1 MEHQKTNKFIKF
13 LFPFWP
19 VKIFKSITGICV
31 LAALLGLSILLN
43 LFKIN
48 ITAGI
53 TISFAWLPGII
64 IGWYF
69 GPIVGLLMGALIDTI
84 NWLIYGGVWFWMY
97 ALQEPILGLIVG
109 IISSLFNIIRNT
121 KQHFSICL
129 IINQIMLIGFII
141 SSIFIVFYYTD
152 PNNPFFQSISNAE
165 NSTSNMIKTTQL
177 YLRWIILGIL
187 LGLFVIVEVIVGY
200 RYYLFKKDR
209 DADSIRFE
217 TFLFITIV
225 ALASTV
231 IFSFLL
237 GPISAIEYYKFLN
250 NTSYVPNL
258 VNYGVMYYLLPR
270 VIKECFKTPIYIIVL
285 TALVCAL
292 NPAIAS
298 FKNRIINSY
307 HSEK

>member
-141 SSIFIVFYYTD
+141 SSIFIVFYYTN

-217 TFLFITIV
+217 VFLFITIV
-225 ALASTV
+225 ALTSTV

-285 TALVCAL
+285 TTLVCAL
-292 NPAIAS
+292 NPAIVS

>member
-141 SSIFIVFYYTD
+141 SSIFIVFYYTN

-225 ALASTV
+225 ALTSTV

-292 NPAIAS
+292 SPAIVS

>member
-258 VNYGVMYYLLPR
+258 VNHGVMYYLLPR

>member
-1 MEHQKTNKFIKF
+1 MF

-141 SSIFIVFYYTD
+141 SSIFIVFYYTN

-225 ALASTV
+225 ALTSTV

-270 VIKECFKTPIYIIVL
+270 VIKECFKTPIYIIIL
-285 TALVCAL
+285 TTLVCAL
-292 NPAIAS
+292 NPAIVS

>member
-141 SSIFIVFYYTD
+141 SSIFIVFYYTN

-200 RYYLFKKDR
+200 RYYQFKKDR
-209 DADSIRFE
+209 NSNFVRFE
-217 TFLFITIV
+217 VFLFITIV
-225 ALASTV
+225 ALTSTV

-285 TALVCAL
+285 TTLVCAL
-292 NPAIAS
+292 NPAIVS

>member
-141 SSIFIVFYYTD
+141 SSIFIVFYYTN

-225 ALASTV
+225 ALTSTV

>member
-97 ALQEPILGLIVG
+97 ALQEPVLGLIVG

-187 LGLFVIVEVIVGY
+187 LGLFVIVEMIVGY
-200 RYYLFKKDR
+200 RYYQFKKDR
-209 DADSIRFE
+209 NSNFVRFE
-217 TFLFITIV
+217 IFLFITIV
-225 ALASTV
+225 ALTSTV

-270 VIKECFKTPIYIIVL
+270 VIKECFKTPIYIIIL
-285 TALVCAL
+285 TTLVCAL
-292 NPAIAS
+292 NPAIVS

>member
-129 IINQIMLIGFII
+129 TINQIMLIGFII

-225 ALASTV
+225 ALTSTV

-292 NPAIAS
+292 NPAIVS

>member
-19 VKIFKSITGICV
+19 VKIFKSIIGICV

-200 RYYLFKKDR
+200 RYYQFKKDR

-225 ALASTV
+225 ALTSTV

-270 VIKECFKTPIYIIVL
+270 VIKECFKTPIYIIIL
-285 TALVCAL
+285 TTLVCAL

>member
-152 PNNPFFQSISNAE
+152 PNNPFFQSISNTE

-200 RYYLFKKDR
+200 RYYQFKKDR

-225 ALASTV
+225 ALTSTV

-270 VIKECFKTPIYIIVL
+270 VIKECFKTPIYIIIL
-285 TALVCAL
+285 TTLVCAL

>member
-141 SSIFIVFYYTD
+141 SSIFIVFYYTN

-225 ALASTV
+225 TLTSTV

-270 VIKECFKTPIYIIVL
+270 VIKECFKTPIYIIIL
-285 TALVCAL
+285 TTLVCAL
-292 NPAIAS
+292 NPAIVS

>member
-152 PNNPFFQSISNAE
+152 HNNPFFQSISNVE

-187 LGLFVIVEVIVGY
+187 LGLFVIVEMIVGY
-200 RYYLFKKDR
+200 RYYQFKKDMN
-209 DADSIRFE
+209 SNFVRFE

-225 ALASTV
+225 ALTSTV

-285 TALVCAL
+285 TTLVCAL

>member
-200 RYYLFKKDR
+200 RYYQFKKDS

-225 ALASTV
+225 ALTSTV

-292 NPAIAS
+292 NPAIVS

>member
-152 PNNPFFQSISNAE
+152 PNNTFFQSISNTE

-187 LGLFVIVEVIVGY
+187 LGLFVIVEIIVGY
-200 RYYLFKKDR
+200 RYYQFKKDMN
-209 DADSIRFE
+209 SNFVRFE

-225 ALASTV
+225 ALTSTV

-270 VIKECFKTPIYIIVL
+270 VIKECFKTPIYIIIL
-285 TALVCAL
+285 TTLVCAL

>member
-225 ALASTV
+225 ALTSTV

-270 VIKECFKTPIYIIVL
+270 VIKECFKTPIYIIIL
-285 TALVCAL
+285 TTLVCAL
-292 NPAIAS
+292 NPAIVS

>member
-152 PNNPFFQSISNAE
+152 PNNPFFQSISNVE

-187 LGLFVIVEVIVGY
+187 LGLFVIIEVIVGY
-200 RYYLFKKDR
+200 RYYQFKKNR
-209 DADSIRFE
+209 NSNFIRFE

-225 ALASTV
+225 ALTSTV

-258 VNYGVMYYLLPR
+258 VNYGVIYYLLPR
-270 VIKECFKTPIYIIVL
+270 VIKECFKTPIYIIIL

>member
-141 SSIFIVFYYTD
+141 SSIFIVFYYTN

-225 ALASTV
+225 ALTSTV

-292 NPAIAS
+292 NPAIVS

>member
-200 RYYLFKKDR
+200 RYYLFKKDS

-225 ALASTV
+225 ALTSTV

-292 NPAIAS
+292 NPAIIS

>member
-31 LAALLGLSILLN
+31 LAALIGLSILLN

-225 ALASTV
+225 ALTSTV

-292 NPAIAS
+292 NPAIVS

>member
-225 ALASTV
+225 ALTSTV

-292 NPAIAS
+292 NPAIVS

>member
-1 MEHQKTNKFIKF
+1 MEHKKTNKFIKF

-292 NPAIAS
+292 NPAIVS

>member
-225 ALASTV
+225 ALTSTV

-292 NPAIAS
+292 NPAIIS

>member
-152 PNNPFFQSISNAE
+152 PNNPFFQSISNTE

-187 LGLFVIVEVIVGY
+187 LGLFVIVEIIVGY
-200 RYYLFKKDR
+200 RYYQFKKDMN
-209 DADSIRFE
+209 SNFVRFE

-225 ALASTV
+225 ALTSTV

-270 VIKECFKTPIYIIVL
+270 VIKECFKTPIYIIIL
-285 TALVCAL
+285 TTLVCAL
-292 NPAIAS
+292 NPAIVS

>member
-200 RYYLFKKDR
+200 RYYQFKKDR

-225 ALASTV
+225 ALTSTV

-270 VIKECFKTPIYIIVL
+270 VIKECFKTPIYIIIL
-285 TALVCAL
+285 TTLVCAL

>member
-187 LGLFVIVEVIVGY
+187 LGLFVIVEMIVGY
-200 RYYLFKKDR
+200 RYYQFKKDR
-209 DADSIRFE
+209 NSNFVRFE
-217 TFLFITIV
+217 IFLFITIV
-225 ALASTV
+225 ALTSTV

-270 VIKECFKTPIYIIVL
+270 VIKECFKTPIYIIIL
-285 TALVCAL
+285 TTLVCAL
-292 NPAIAS
+292 NPAIVS

>member
-292 NPAIAS
+292 NPAIVS

>member
-152 PNNPFFQSISNAE
+152 PNNPFFQSISNTE

-187 LGLFVIVEVIVGY
+187 LGLFVIVEIIVGY
-200 RYYLFKKDR
+200 RYYQFKKDMN
-209 DADSIRFE
+209 SNFVRFE

-225 ALASTV
+225 ALTSTV

-270 VIKECFKTPIYIIVL
+270 VIKECFKTPIYIIIL
-285 TALVCAL
+285 TTLVCAL

>member
-200 RYYLFKKDR
+200 RYYLFKKDS

-225 ALASTV
+225 ALTSTV

-285 TALVCAL
+285 TTLVCAL
-292 NPAIAS
+292 NPAIVS

>member
-84 NWLIYGGVWFWMY
+84 NWLIFGGVWFWMY

-121 KQHFSICL
+121 KKHFSICL

-152 PNNPFFQSISNAE
+152 PNNTFFKSISNVE

-187 LGLFVIVEVIVGY
+187 FGLFVIVEMIVGY
-200 RYYLFKKDR
+200 RYYQFKKDMNG
-209 DADSIRFE
+209 DFIRFE

-225 ALASTV
+225 TLTSTV

-250 NTSYVPNL
+250 NTNYVPNL

-292 NPAIAS
+292 NPAIVS

>member
-152 PNNPFFQSISNAE
+152 PNNPFFQSISNVE
-165 NSTSNMIKTTQL
+165 NSTSNMIKATQL

-200 RYYLFKKDR
+200 RYYQFKKDR
-209 DADSIRFE
+209 NSNFVRFE
-217 TFLFITIV
+217 IFLFITIV
-225 ALASTV
+225 ALTSTV

-270 VIKECFKTPIYIIVL
+270 VIKECFKTPIYIIIL

>member
-200 RYYLFKKDR
+200 RYYQFKKDMN
-209 DADSIRFE
+209 SNFVRFE

-225 ALASTV
+225 ALTSTV

-270 VIKECFKTPIYIIVL
+270 VIKECFKTPIYIIIL
-285 TALVCAL
+285 TTLVCAL

>member
-225 ALASTV
+225 ALTSTV

-270 VIKECFKTPIYIIVL
+270 VIKECFKTPIYIIIL
-285 TALVCAL
+285 TTLVCAL

>member
-1 MEHQKTNKFIKF
+1 M
-13 LFPFWP
+13 
-19 VKIFKSITGICV
+19 
-31 LAALLGLSILLN
+31 
-43 LFKIN
+43 
-48 ITAGI
+48 
-53 TISFAWLPGII
+53 
-64 IGWYF
+64 
-69 GPIVGLLMGALIDTI
+69 
-84 NWLIYGGVWFWMY
+84 
-97 ALQEPILGLIVG
+97 
-109 IISSLFNIIRNT
+109 
-121 KQHFSICL
+121 
-129 IINQIMLIGFII
+129 
-141 SSIFIVFYYTD
+141 
-152 PNNPFFQSISNAE
+152 
-165 NSTSNMIKTTQL
+165 
-177 YLRWIILGIL
+177 
-187 LGLFVIVEVIVGY
+187 GY

-292 NPAIAS
+292 NPAIVS

>member
-141 SSIFIVFYYTD
+141 SSIFIVFYYTN

-200 RYYLFKKDR
+200 RYYQFKKDR
-209 DADSIRFE
+209 NSNFVRFE
-217 TFLFITIV
+217 VFLFITIV
-225 ALASTV
+225 ALTSTV

-270 VIKECFKTPIYIIVL
+270 VIKECFKTPIYIIIL
-285 TALVCAL
+285 TTLVCAL
-292 NPAIAS
+292 NPAIVS

>member
-200 RYYLFKKDR
+200 RYYLFKKDMN
-209 DADSIRFE
+209 SNFVRFE

-225 ALASTV
+225 ALTSTV

-270 VIKECFKTPIYIIVL
+270 VIKECFKTPIYIIIL
-285 TALVCAL
+285 TTLVCAL

>member
-141 SSIFIVFYYTD
+141 SSIFIVFYYTN

-225 ALASTV
+225 ALTSTV

-270 VIKECFKTPIYIIVL
+270 VIKECFKTPIYIIIL
-285 TALVCAL
+285 TTLVCAL

>member
-141 SSIFIVFYYTD
+141 SSIFIVFYYTN

-225 ALASTV
+225 ALTSTV

-270 VIKECFKTPIYIIVL
+270 VIKECFKTPIYIIIL

>member
-152 PNNPFFQSISNAE
+152 HNNPFFQSISNVE
-165 NSTSNMIKTTQL
+165 NSTSNMIKATQL

-187 LGLFVIVEVIVGY
+187 LGLFVIVEMIVGY

-209 DADSIRFE
+209 GADSIRFE

-225 ALASTV
+225 ALTSTV

-292 NPAIAS
+292 NPAIVS

>member
-200 RYYLFKKDR
+200 RYYLFKKDS

-225 ALASTV
+225 ALTSTV

-292 NPAIAS
+292 NPAIVS